1 MRKEEVIHIIKELLT
16 EAGLQE
22 DFSISENTNELADI
36 MIYKGAD
43 GIEQLAIEETP
54 MFPFEMI
61 ENILFLRGE
70 ENDYGYRF
78 KGTELQIILELK
90 EGARYIVE
98 FGDQG
103 ITDMIL
109 TEDYT
114 DIYDD
119 KLIQSTINDYVR
131 KFKKREQV
139 KNLFYLIADMIER
152 GDNELEDAT
161 VNEVKKTVCF
171 YIDEHP
177 QDADFIFSYAG
188 VALQLHVYNDNDVF
202 HVEEIMKKIV
212 ERREE
217 DDFMLYLEEEFLHVG
232 GSYYLSLAAEALSII
247 RKIKGVST
255 PDM

>member
-43 GIEQLAIEETP
+43 GIEQLAIEERP
-54 MFPFEMI
+54 VFPFEMI

-70 ENDYGYRF
+70 ENDYHYSF
-78 KGTELQIILELK
+78 KGTELKIIIELK
-90 EGARYIVE
+90 EGARYVVE

-103 ITDMIL
+103 INEMLQTK
-109 TEDYT
+109 DYT
-114 DIYDD
+114 DIYDY
-119 KLIQSTINDYVR
+119 KLIQNTINDNNR
-131 KFKKREQV
+131 KFKIREQV
-139 KNLFYLIADMIER
+139 KSLFYLIADMIER
-152 GDNELEDAT
+152 GENEPEEAA
-161 VNEVKKTVCF
+161 VSEVKKAVCF

-177 QDADFIFSYAG
+177 QDADFIFSYAA
-188 VALQLHVYNDNDVF
+188 VALQLRVYEDNDVF
-202 HVEEIMKKIV
+202 NVEEIMEKVV

-217 DDFMLYLEEEFLHVG
+217 ADFLIYLEEEFLHVG